1 LPDPGPAPARSRAKR
16 VFHAAFS
23 RHVVPVAI
31 LLMFPVMMTMA
42 LNRNLKLVSDPDI
55 WWHLADARQMFAQHH
70 FIRTETTSFTVAD
83 QPWVNPE
90 WLSEV
95 PYWLGYRTFQLRG
108 LYLVTWLV
116 LSANLLLFYWRG
128 YLRSRHP
135 GAAML
140 ASAVGL
146 VLITVNAG
154 PRTIAI
160 AYLAM
165 AAEVMILESA
175 EQGKAWLLWL
185 LPPLFC
191 VWVNLHGSWLIGM
204 GLFALFVLCG
214 SFTVHKGVFD
224 QQGFSRA
231 YRHRLLMALGAS
243 IAALYVNPYGSR
255 LVSNP
260 FDMMLNQKLNIANVG
275 EWKPLS
281 LSSPAGFTAFAAI
294 CFLVIAS
301 GLKRRKWRLYEIA
314 FVFFAWYSALAH
326 MRFLFLAA
334 VLTVPIFAEEILRT
348 FNLQP
353 DSKSAPAKNAIFVLA
368 MACIVAFLFPSERA
382 LQQRVAESFPVNSIA
397 AIQPS
402 WRTFNFSDIGG
413 RMAFQSKSSFID
425 PRYDIFEHRG
435 VMLDYLKAVSS
446 IDTLAILDRYR
457 IDHVL
462 VPETTAMAYLLQR
475 TPGWQIVGSE
485 KLSAGTY
492 LTLARTSGAAPLQNA
507 PAASADPPPQA
518 SAKPTTLPDR

>member
-1 LPDPGPAPARSRAKR
+1 MPAPAPIPSRSRARR
-16 VFHAAFS
+16 VFNAAFS

-55 WWHLADARQMFAQHH
+55 WWHLADARQMFAQHQ
-70 FIRTETTSFTVAD
+70 FVRTETTSFTVAC

-95 PYWLGYRTFQLRG
+95 PYWLGYRTFELRG

-135 GAAML
+135 GPALL

-165 AAEVMILESA
+165 AAELMLLESA
-175 EQGKAWLLWL
+175 ERGRAWLLWL

-204 GLFALFVLCG
+204 GLFALYILCG
-214 SFTVHKGVFD
+214 SFSVHKGIFD
-224 QQGFSRA
+224 QKGFSRA
-231 YRHRLLMALGAS
+231 CRHRLLMAFGAS

-255 LVSNP
+255 LVWNP
-260 FDMMLNQKLNIANVG
+260 FDMMLNQKLNIANIG

-281 LSSPAGFTAFAAI
+281 LSSPAGLTAFAAI
-294 CFLVIAS
+294 CFLVVAS
-301 GLKRRKWRLYEIA
+301 ALKSRKWRLYEIA
-314 FVFFAWYSALAH
+314 FMFFAWYCALAH

-334 VLTVPIFAEEILRT
+334 VLSVPIFAEEILRT

-353 DSKSAPAKNAIFVLA
+353 DAKSSAAKNAAFVLVL
-368 MACIVAFLFPSERA
+368 ACIVAFLFPSERA
-382 LQQRVAESFPVNSIA
+382 LQQHVAHSFPVNSIA
-397 AIQPS
+397 AVQPS

-435 VMLDYLKAVSS
+435 VMLDYLKAMSS

-462 VPETTAMAYLLQR
+462 IPEPTPLAYLLQH
-475 TPGWQIVGSE
+475 TPGWQVVSTE
-485 KLSAGTY
+485 KLPGGAY
-492 LTLARTSGAAPLQNA
+492 LTFARISAAVH
-507 PAASADPPPQA
+507 
-518 SAKPTTLPDR
+518 